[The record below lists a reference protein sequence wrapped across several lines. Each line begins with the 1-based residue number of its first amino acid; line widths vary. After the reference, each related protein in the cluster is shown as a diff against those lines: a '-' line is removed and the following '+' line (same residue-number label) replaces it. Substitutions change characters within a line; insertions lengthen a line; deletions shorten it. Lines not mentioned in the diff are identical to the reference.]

1 MTPTENKYMD
11 DSSEQSPQNKEPH
24 SRSWIEKIAQNI
36 LTPHSHEDL
45 LDIINDAA
53 KKQVI
58 DDESKEMI
66 SGVLN
71 ISTMHVRDIMVPRS
85 QMVTLSINMT
95 PDELI
100 SETVSSSHTRVPV
113 FNDTRDDI
121 VGILHA
127 KDMLK
132 LLHASTGQET
142 PIINEIL
149 RPATFVPESKR
160 LDSLLKEF
168 KSSHNHLAIVVD
180 EYGSISGLIT
190 IEDILEEIVGNI
202 EDEFDEEE
210 HRIQKVSDSEF
221 HVEAITELDEFN
233 DYFDSGFN
241 NIEIDTIG
249 GLILQSIEHL
259 PEPGETITLGNFTF
273 TVLNADKR
281 KINTL
286 CVTLNETAKY

>member
-1 MTPTENKYMD
+1 
-11 DSSEQSPQNKEPH
+11 
-24 SRSWIEKIAQNI
+24 
-36 LTPHSHEDL
+36 
-45 LDIINDAA
+45 
-53 KKQVI
+53 
-58 DDESKEMI
+58 
-66 SGVLN
+66 
-71 ISTMHVRDIMVPRS
+71 
-85 QMVTLSINMT
+85 
-95 PDELI
+95 
-100 SETVSSSHTRVPV
+100 
-113 FNDTRDDI
+113 
-121 VGILHA
+121 
-127 KDMLK
+127 MLK
-132 LLHASTGQET
+132 LLHANTRQET
-142 PIINEIL
+142 PQINEIF

-210 HRIQKVSDSEF
+210 HLIQKVSESEF

-233 DYFDSGFN
+233 DYFGSRFN
-241 NIEIDTIG
+241 DVEIDTIG

-259 PEPGETITLGNFTF
+259 PETGETITLGNFTF

-286 CVTLNETAKY
+286 CVTLNETEKY